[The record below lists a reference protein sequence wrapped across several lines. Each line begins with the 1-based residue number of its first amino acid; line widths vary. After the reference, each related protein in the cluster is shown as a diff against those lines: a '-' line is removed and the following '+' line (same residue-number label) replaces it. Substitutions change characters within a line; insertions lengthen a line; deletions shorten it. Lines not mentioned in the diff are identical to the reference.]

1 MIKWMRPSGTVLET
15 GEGENIVKFA
25 AQWGW
30 KRLSEDLIE
39 TPDDELSV
47 FATKDEIEAYVLEKT
62 GVDIDK
68 RGSLDTV
75 KEKARAVLNGNG
87 E

>member
-1 MIKWMRPSGTVLET
+1 MIKWMRPSGSIIET

-30 KRLSEDLIE
+30 TRVLKDPVI
-39 TPDDELSV
+39 PNDELSA
-47 FATKDEIEAYVLEKT
+47 FTTKDEVEAYVLEKT

-75 KEKARAVLNGNG
+75 KDKARAVLNGNS

>member
-1 MIKWMRPSGTVLET
+1 MIKWMRPSGSIIET
-15 GEGENIVKFA
+15 GEGENIVKLA
-25 AQWGW
+25 EQWGW
-30 KRLSEDLIE
+30 ARVLKDPAI
-39 TPDDELSV
+39 PNDELSA
-47 FATKDEIEAYVLEKT
+47 FTTKDEVEAYVLEKT

-75 KEKARAVLNGNG
+75 KDKARAVLNGNS

>member
-1 MIKWMRPSGTVLET
+1 MIKWMRPSGSIIET
-15 GEGENIVKFA
+15 GEGENIVKLA
-25 AQWGW
+25 EQWGW
-30 KRLSEDLIE
+30 IRADKA
-39 TPDDELSV
+39 PVADDELSI
-47 FATKDEIEAYVLEKT
+47 FTTKDEVEAYVLEKT

-75 KEKARAVLNGNG
+75 KDKARAVLNGNS

>member
-1 MIKWMRPSGTVLET
+1 MIKWMRPSGSTIET

-25 AQWGW
+25 EQWGW
-30 KRLSEDLIE
+30 TRVLEDPVR
-39 TPDDELSV
+39 TSDELSG
-47 FATKDEIEAYVLEKT
+47 FTTKDEVEAYVLEKT

-75 KEKARAVLNGNG
+75 KDKARAVLNGNS

>member
-1 MIKWMRPSGTVLET
+1 MIKWMRPSGSIIET
-15 GEGENIVKFA
+15 GEGDNIVKFA
-25 AQWGW
+25 KKWGW
-30 KRLSEDLIE
+30 VRADKAPKPV
-39 TPDDELSV
+39 TDDELSI
-47 FATKDEIEAYVLEKT
+47 FTTKDEVEVYVLEKT

-75 KEKARAVLNGNG
+75 KAKARAVLNGNS

>member
-1 MIKWMRPSGTVLET
+1 MIKWMRPSGSIIET

-25 AQWGW
+25 EIWGW
-30 KRLSEDLIE
+30 VCANESLAV
-39 TPDDELSV
+39 PDDELSM
-47 FATKDEIEAYVLEKT
+47 FTTKDEVEAYILKKT

-75 KEKARAVLNGNG
+75 KDKARAVLNGNS